1 MIFNERRR
9 KKKVSLTWYFNQTLP
24 QSAFS
29 NSNVWAAG
37 FSSGG
42 EHYAALSAKY
52 ENSAGDNCIMYWTD
66 AAGTVKTRAYSL
78 KGYSWTNWLNDT
90 RTITFDEAPTGDL
103 LTWLEA
109 NATPQ

>member
-1 MIFNERRR
+1 
-9 KKKVSLTWYFNQTLP
+9 
-24 QSAFS
+24 
-29 NSNVWAAG
+29 
-37 FSSGG
+37 
-42 EHYAALSAKY
+42 
-52 ENSAGDNCIMYWTD
+52 MYWTD